1 MMENF
6 FLPVQAAEFDILF
19 ALQELHCNW
28 LNVVMRIFTELG
40 NGGIVWILT
49 GLVCIFFKKSR
60 RCGVLMLLTMLMCL
74 ILGNGVIKNLVARP
88 RPFQAF
94 DREIV
99 LLIPP
104 PGEYSFPSGHTLH
117 SFAAAVTIFLHNK
130 KAGAAALLLAALI
143 AFSRLYFFVHF
154 PTDVLAGVVLG
165 TLAALLVYALA
176 KKVRPLKA

>member
-1 MMENF
+1 
-6 FLPVQAAEFDILF
+6 
-19 ALQELHCNW
+19 
-28 LNVVMRIFTELG
+28 
-40 NGGIVWILT
+40 
-49 GLVCIFFKKSR
+49 
-60 RCGVLMLLTMLMCL
+60 MLLTMLVCL
-74 ILGNGVIKNLVARP
+74 IFGNGVIKNLVARP

-94 DREIV
+94 DGEIV

-154 PTDVLAGVVLG
+154 PTDVLAGMVLG

>member
-1 MMENF
+1 
-6 FLPVQAAEFDILF
+6 
-19 ALQELHCNW
+19 
-28 LNVVMRIFTELG
+28 
-40 NGGIVWILT
+40 
-49 GLVCIFFKKSR
+49 
-60 RCGVLMLLTMLMCL
+60 MLLTMLMCL

-130 KAGAAALLLAALI
+130 KAGVAALLLAALI

-154 PTDVLAGVVLG
+154 PTDVLAGMVLG

-176 KKVRPLKA
+176 KKVRPLKAKKKFLSGMIKLCSIILIYIVYW